1 MCANKPKLLDRARYS
16 LRQRNYSYRTE
27 KSYVNWMRR
36 YILFH
41 NKRHPREMGEHE
53 IEEFLTHLAVA
64 KKVAPSTQNQALSAI
79 IYLYEKVL
87 GIELDEINAI
97 RPKRKKRIPTVLSF
111 DEVLR
116 VLELLT
122 GVDKL
127 AARLLY
133 GSGLRI
139 SECLRLR
146 IKDIDFELHQ
156 IVVRNGKGYKDR
168 VTILPESVKEPLK
181 EQIKKVHILHKR
193 DLDRGEGR
201 VYLPHAL
208 HKKYPNANKEWIW
221 QWVFPSAIIS
231 EDPRSGIRCRF
242 HRSPSSLRKS
252 VKYAAKKAGIK
263 KHVTPH
269 VFRHSFATH
278 LLENGYDIRT
288 VQELLGHKDVKTT
301 MVYTHVLKSGP
312 AGVKSPLDRAPAF

>member
-1 MCANKPKLLDRARYS
+1 
-16 LRQRNYSYRTE
+16 
-27 KSYVNWMRR
+27 MRR

-231 EDPRSGIRCRF
+231 EDPRSGIR
-242 HRSPSSLRKS
+242 RSEE
-252 VKYAAKKAGIK
+252 
-263 KHVTPH
+263 H
-269 VFRHSFATH
+269 
-278 LLENGYDIRT
+278 T
-288 VQELLGHKDVKTT
+288 V
-301 MVYTHVLKSGP
+301 
-312 AGVKSPLDRAPAF
+312 